1 MNRCILFIFLLLY
14 TNFQA
19 QNKTEMAL
27 YNIGLGSV
35 FGGIGAVI
43 NKNPEDKIGEIFLN
57 GFWKGAIGGYLIYE
71 SKNLVG
77 KIPEKEHWEYSWA
90 AKMVNSAGTS
100 IVENATSNR
109 GLFEQWHFNIGFNR
123 IEFYTKNQFKVRY
136 KIMPVSF
143 ILTTITV
150 SKTKFEF
157 SRSLQ
162 TGELIFSQSDLL
174 LDRNKR
180 AFVFG
185 NIMVIDNSYFN
196 KPVMNWKNK
205 SNTFNRINN
214 LLYFDTQGIILRGLY
229 LYENSA
235 NNCYFDNFFEY
246 EAEFFARRGRV
257 ICP

>member
-1 MNRCILFIFLLLY
+1 
-14 TNFQA
+14 
-19 QNKTEMAL
+19 
-27 YNIGLGSV
+27 
-35 FGGIGAVI
+35 
-43 NKNPEDKIGEIFLN
+43 
-57 GFWKGAIGGYLIYE
+57 
-71 SKNLVG
+71 
-77 KIPEKEHWEYSWA
+77 
-90 AKMVNSAGTS
+90 
-100 IVENATSNR
+100 
-109 GLFEQWHFNIGFNR
+109 
-123 IEFYTKNQFKVRY
+123 
-136 KIMPVSF
+136 MPVSF
-143 ILTTITV
+143 ILTTITA

-185 NIMVIDNSYFN
+185 NVMVIDTNHLDNYFLFSHELIHIYQYYDYNFINSYFN

-229 LYENSA
+229 LYENRA
-235 NNCYFDNFFEY
+235 NSCYFDNFFEY